1 MQSSVALNKWNKHIQ
16 HHSALPLFRD
26 IQCFDPRFIRVQTN
40 RQDILSYTNII
51 EFQNPVNVLLIS
63 AWYVQGTKQVTIN
76 NIQAVRP
83 IHLLYFIFKNVKT
96 YKGFKLYRSVL

>member
-1 MQSSVALNKWNKHIQ
+1 VRLAHNFGSRMSTAEVIPKK
-16 HHSALPLFRD
+16 
-26 IQCFDPRFIRVQTN
+26 IRN
-40 RQDILSYTNII
+40 FPGFPYIFFS
-51 EFQNPVNVLLIS
+51 EKNPVNVLLIS